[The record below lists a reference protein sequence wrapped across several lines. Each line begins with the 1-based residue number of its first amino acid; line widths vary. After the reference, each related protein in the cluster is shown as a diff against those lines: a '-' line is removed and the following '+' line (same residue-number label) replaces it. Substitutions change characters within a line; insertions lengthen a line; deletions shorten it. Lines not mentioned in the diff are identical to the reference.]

1 MSAAGIQVFLTYL
14 QNEKRYSVHTV
25 TAYKQDLEDFLQY
38 ISSQY
43 ELTDITQAKY
53 QMIRSWLAQLL
64 NQGIVARSVNRKISS
79 LRSYFKYQLKQ
90 GNISL
95 SPMVKIVPPKT
106 AKKLPVFVDKSK
118 INKLFD
124 AETGVYFDNTDAGLR
139 DKLILLTFYS
149 TGMRLSELIQL
160 KRADVDLHRM
170 QLKVLGKR
178 NKERIIPITNELKQL
193 FEKWMNTHTAPYIFA
208 DENGLPYGPTQVYK
222 IVNHYLSMV
231 TTIEKRS
238 PHVLRHTYA
247 THLLNEGA
255 DLNGIKEL
263 LGHANLAATQVYTHN
278 SIERLKQVYK
288 KRHPRA

>member
-1 MSAAGIQVFLTYL
+1 MSIAGIQAFLTYL
-14 QNEKRYSVHTV
+14 QNEKRYSAHTI
-25 TAYKQDLEDFLQY
+25 TAYKQDLEDFLKY
-38 ISSQY
+38 ISTQY
-43 ELTDITQAKY
+43 EIFDVSHAKY

-79 LRSYFKYQLKQ
+79 LRSYYKYQLKLGSITQ
-90 GNISL
+90 

-106 AKKLPVFVDKSK
+106 SKKLPVFVDKSK

-124 AETGVYFDNTDAGLR
+124 ADAGVYFDESNVGLR
-139 DKLILLTFYS
+139 DKLIMLTFYT
-149 TGMRLSELIQL
+149 TGMRLSELINL
-160 KRADVDLHRM
+160 KRTDVDLFRM

-178 NKERIIPITNELKQL
+178 SKERIIPITKELKQL
-193 FEKWMNTHTAPYIFA
+193 FEEWLHTHTALYVFA
-208 DENGLPYGPTQVYK
+208 DDEGKPYSPTQIYK
-222 IVNHYLSMV
+222 IVNHYLSMI